1 MTNYFE
7 FLKNM
12 LLIIYW
18 NIFIDYLNFIM
29 YDLIVIFTDHLKMM
43 IDDLR
48 LLIFTNFEYFT
59 IYFLIIIKITK
70 RSVKLF
76 KLFINYNQNYLIL
89 KLRMFPQ
96 VLKIH
101 LHIFKYK

>member
-48 LLIFTNFEYFT
+48 LLIFTN
-59 IYFLIIIKITK
+59 LQ
-70 RSVKLF
+70 S
-76 KLFINYNQNYLIL
+76 NN
-89 KLRMFPQ
+89 
-96 VLKIH
+96 
-101 LHIFKYK
+101 